1 MNDKYFTNSAVKKE
15 RVISALLTLH
25 DIKQADI
32 VNKLGVSATLVS
44 LVINGK
50 RRGVKK
56 KGRLIRQEI
65 AAALGMKI
73 SDLWPEKAA

>member
-1 MNDKYFTNSAVKKE
+1 MNEKHFTTTARKKE
-15 RVISALLTLH
+15 RYLNALLALH

-50 RRGVKK
+50 RRGVKR

-73 SDLWPEKAA
+73 EDLWPKKTA